1 MQMLTFT
8 KSKKD
13 VHFSSNIIHALRQA
27 YNQSVEN
34 KHFSLR
40 MSPCQA
46 FVLFEIMFCFL
57 MLPSVR
63 IVTKVTDLLVLMK
76 FFKAIR
82 ISFLRVRFLCLV
94 SSVCHSECRWSREVI
109 KSTFTDRTALLSTTQ
124 KQVTALRLQRQTVQQ
139 CITRET
145 WFLCLL

>member
-1 MQMLTFT
+1 M
-8 KSKKD
+8 
-13 VHFSSNIIHALRQA
+13 HFSNNIIHALRQA
-27 YNQSVEN
+27 YNQNVDDLALFF
-34 KHFSLR
+34 KKCHLVR
-40 MSPCQA
+40 
-46 FVLFEIMFCFL
+46 FEIMFFCSL
-57 MLPSVR
+57 TPPSVR

-82 ISFLRVRFLCLV
+82 ISFRRVRFLCLV

-124 KQVTALRLQRQTVQQ
+124 KQVTALRLQRQSVQQ